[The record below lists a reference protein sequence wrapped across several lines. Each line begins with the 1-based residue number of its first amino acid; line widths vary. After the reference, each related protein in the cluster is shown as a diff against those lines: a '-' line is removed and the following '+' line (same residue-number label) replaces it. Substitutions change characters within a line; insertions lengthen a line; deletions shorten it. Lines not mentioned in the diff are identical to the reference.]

1 MNLMSPET
9 KNTTAAKAATMDN
22 PMLPLLLVL
31 AAYPTMLV
39 LTTSPALIAVPI
51 ALCAYWLMLRKKL
64 FFFAGLLTALCVFR
78 IEWLPFL
85 LFPGLIVGGLQF
97 AGGAALAAVGTFFA
111 MQAMHI
117 PFDLAALS
125 AVNGAAPTHA
135 LQNFAA
141 VLALILGDNYPN
153 LQIGIFAV
161 YVVSIVTS
169 TELWWR
175 VHHLPDNQSKFLKK
189 CSATMLITL
198 AASAFT
204 AVQDYIALVPVFV
217 WLWQATADDDTRE
230 TGRLVRKVLI
240 AYPIVTW
247 LYFAAQTA
255 FPSLSIPVY
264 FVWAVVLSVCTLPTL
279 DVEQNNILNK
289 RFKTQSSQ

>member
-9 KNTTAAKAATMDN
+9 KNTTAATMGN

-31 AAYPTMLV
+31 VAYPTWLT
-39 LTTSPALIAVPI
+39 LTTSPTLLVAPLAIFAF
-51 ALCAYWLMLRKKL
+51 WLLLRKKL
-64 FFFAGLLTALCVFR
+64 FFVAGLLTALCVFR

-85 LFPGLIVGGLQF
+85 LIPGLILGRLQF
-97 AGGAALAAVGTFFA
+97 FGGAALAAAGTFFA
-111 MQAMHI
+111 MQALHQ
-117 PFDLAALS
+117 PLDFATLLAANQS
-125 AVNGAAPTHA
+125 AGPTHS

-141 VLALILGDNYPN
+141 VLALILGENSTN
-153 LQIGIFAV
+153 LQIGTLAV
-161 YVVSIVTS
+161 YAVSIVAS

-175 VHHLPDNQSKFLKK
+175 VHHLPDSQNKFLKK
-189 CSATMLITL
+189 CSATILIML
-198 AASAFT
+198 AASAHT
-204 AVQDYIALVPVFV
+204 VIQDFVALIPLFF

-240 AYPIVTW
+240 AYPVMTW

-255 FPSLSIPVY
+255 FPSISIPIY
-264 FVWAVVLSVCTLPTL
+264 FVWAVVLSVTTLPTL

>member
-9 KNTTAAKAATMDN
+9 KNTTATAMDN
-22 PMLPLLLVL
+22 PMLPLLVVL
-31 AAYPTMLV
+31 LAYPTVLV
-39 LTTSPALIAVPI
+39 LSTSPALIAVPVAI
-51 ALCAYWLMLRKKL
+51 CAYWMLLRKKL

-85 LFPGLIVGGLQF
+85 LIPGLIVGGVRF

-117 PFDLAALS
+117 PFDFAALA
-125 AVNGAAPTHA
+125 AVNGAVPTHT

-141 VLALILGDNYPN
+141 MLALILGENYPN

-161 YVVSIVTS
+161 YLVSIVTS

-175 VHHLPDNQSKFLKK
+175 VHHLPDNQNKFLKK

-247 LYFAAQTA
+247 LYVAVQTA

-289 RFKTQSSQ
+289 RFKAMSSQ

>member
-9 KNTTAAKAATMDN
+9 KNTTATAMGN

-31 AAYPTMLV
+31 IAYPTWLT
-39 LTTSPALIAVPI
+39 LTTSPTLLVAPLAIFSF
-51 ALCAYWLMLRKKL
+51 WLLLRKKL

-85 LFPGLIVGGLQF
+85 LIPGLILGRLPF
-97 AGGAALAAVGTFFA
+97 FGGAALAAAGTFFA
-111 MQAMHI
+111 MQAMHQ
-117 PFDLAALS
+117 PFDFATLLAATQG
-125 AVNGAAPTHA
+125 AVPTHS

-141 VLALILGDNYPN
+141 VLALILGENSTN
-153 LQIGIFAV
+153 LQIGTLAV
-161 YVVSIVTS
+161 YAVSIVAS

-175 VHHLPDNQSKFLKK
+175 VHHLPDSQNKFLKK
-189 CSATMLITL
+189 CSATILIML
-198 AASAFT
+198 AASAHT
-204 AVQDYIALVPVFV
+204 VIQDYVALIPLFV
-217 WLWQATADDDTRE
+217 WLWQATADDDTKE

-240 AYPIVTW
+240 AYPVMTW

-255 FPSLSIPVY
+255 FPSVSMPIY
-264 FVWAVVLSVCTLPTL
+264 FVWAVVLSVTTLPTL